1 MKLCPNCQ
9 AECEDEEIDC
19 RRCGVHLS
27 AGLRL
32 SLSQSS
38 LRPLPPANRCLSEL
52 FLSTLRLYSPDRCGL
67 ASRGFPAARTFR
79 KRRWRSL
86 RHFLIPFQRKNLFEA
101 FPLLHLDFVQVT
113 KIGIFQ
119 NAVSEECFFGWRE
132 RTIMEFGFQ

>member
-9 AECEDEEIDC
+9 AECEDEEIYC

-52 FLSTLRLYSPDRCGL
+52 FLSVLGL
-67 ASRGFPAARTFR
+67 FSSNQRDLAPGEFPTARTFR
-79 KRRWRSL
+79 KRR
-86 RHFLIPFQRKNLFEA
+86 
-101 FPLLHLDFVQVT
+101 
-113 KIGIFQ
+113 
-119 NAVSEECFFGWRE
+119 
-132 RTIMEFGFQ
+132 